1 MNELFIKITQLKTDI
16 DGNIS
21 NIYDNA
27 KKHMKFDNLSTI
39 NSEVSTLN
47 QKAEEIKQ
55 RINKMNSDIT
65 SLRHLVNNSTTI
77 ENTTVWRRKIA
88 NLESEALNLSSSLQR
103 AYNFRMEKIRTE
115 KEHFELFH
123 GAQKKTMDSENE
135 AIKIQID
142 TRDSLQRS
150 AHRSSEAVELGNT
163 VLGSLARQDDMMKG
177 VQRKMYSMLNELG
190 VSNNFIR
197 MIQKRSRHDFYIC
210 MGLGVLL
217 IIFMIVLIFVV
228 KPYVRG
234 K

>member
-1 MNELFIKITQLKTDI
+1 MNYLLKSLNSKLISMATSPI
-16 DGNIS
+16 SMTMPKKNI
-21 NIYDNA
+21 
-27 KKHMKFDNLSTI
+27 KFDNLSSI

-77 ENTTVWRRKIA
+77 ENTTIWRRKIA

-115 KEHFELFH
+115 KEHFELFN

-197 MIQKRSRHDFYIC
+197 MIQKRSRNDLYIC
-210 MGLGVLL
+210 LGLGVFL
-217 IIFMIVLIFVV
+217 IIFMIFLIFVL